1 MTGLSRIVSRAH
13 VALAAAS
20 LSLVAADSAS
30 AITLDDITDWTGT
43 GDSEAGLVI
52 DWADGSDPAVF
63 GYRFDGPATGQ
74 DMFEAIFA
82 DNPGLYA
89 KVVRFGFG
97 DSAVGIGYDRDGD
110 GFAISDG
117 GDTTTSDAFTDGILI
132 TTTDN
137 ADGNTPTDADDS
149 YLEGWNTGFWGYYV
163 SDGTADWGFASTGFG
178 GRALADGVWDGFAY
192 QPGFAGSAPA
202 VDVPEP
208 ASAAVLGLLACSLV
222 RRRNNSFC

>member
-1 MTGLSRIVSRAH
+1 MTGTPLIVCRAH

-20 LSLVAADSAS
+20 LSLVTAANAQ

-43 GDSEAGLVI
+43 GSNRAGLVI

-74 DMFEAIFA
+74 DMFQDIFA
-82 DNPGLYA
+82 DRGDLYA
-89 KVVRFGFG
+89 KVVPFSFG

-117 GDTTTSDAFTDGILI
+117 STTTSSAAFTDGILI

-137 ADGNTPTDADDS
+137 ADGNTSTDPDDS

-163 SDGTADWGFASTGFG
+163 SDGASDWGFASTGFG

-192 QPGFAGSAPA
+192 QPGFAGSAPS

-208 ASAAVLGLLACSLV
+208 GSAALLGLVAVSLI
-222 RRRNNSFC
+222 RRRRA